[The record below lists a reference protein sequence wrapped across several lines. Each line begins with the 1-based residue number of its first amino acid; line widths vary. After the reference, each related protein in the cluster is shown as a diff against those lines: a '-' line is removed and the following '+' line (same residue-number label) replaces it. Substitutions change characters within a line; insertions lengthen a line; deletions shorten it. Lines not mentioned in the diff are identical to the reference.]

1 MMSSLSRATAT
12 RLTVGAGIPVRL
24 RRVAVTAGLIAML
37 CGLPDASRALAE
49 QPAEPAA
56 EPIAEITPARLL
68 EPTFP
73 DAIPIGAIPTG
84 ATMNADKPSGSERGA
99 ASLDL
104 RITAFLGALLAAVLF
119 LKWNGRRMMQ
129 RPPAEVFAVLG
140 EASLGG
146 QHVARIVRFGP
157 KTILVGVSGA
167 TCTTLAE
174 IDDPDVT
181 DTIASACLPTA
192 VAGSAAA
199 RSCVRLPLRARAAAR
214 ALLGAFVLFLAS
226 PAMAPARGDEATPPG
241 LSELPAAP
249 LTAEAFPPTPV
260 GTLAGGRPTTEIA
273 SLPAWG
279 DFTSKALGSRS
290 VDGILSAVIIFGVAS
305 IAPAILLMTTSFVRM
320 SVVLS
325 LVRQGLGT
333 QGLPSNQIVT
343 SLALFLSLLVMWP
356 VWTSAYRE
364 GVQPLQE
371 GRIDATTAFER
382 GSVPVRRWMA
392 SQIERAG
399 NRQTMLLFLARH
411 PSAPREVRSYDDVP
425 LETLLPA
432 FLVSELKTAFSIGV
446 RLLLPFLVLDLLV
459 ATLLASTGLGMVSPA
474 TVSLPLKLVVFVM
487 ADGWSLVVQSL
498 LDGMRSAA

>member
-1 MMSSLSRATAT
+1 MMSSLSQTCAT
-12 RLTVGAGIPVRL
+12 RPPFNAPAAVRLGFVVTVGLLVSLGGMPWA
-24 RRVAVTAGLIAML
+24 
-37 CGLPDASRALAE
+37 CGASAE
-49 QPAEPAA
+49 LSPEPAV
-56 EPIAEITPARLL
+56 EPIAEVTPARLL

-73 DAIPIGAIPTG
+73 DAIPIGAIPAG
-84 ATMNADKPSGSERGA
+84 ATMSADETSGSTRGA
-99 ASLDL
+99 SSLDL

-119 LKWNGRRMMQ
+119 LKWNGRRTMH

-174 IDDPDVT
+174 IDDPGAT
-181 DTIASACLPTA
+181 EAITAACLPTA
-192 VAGSAAA
+192 AAGSAAA
-199 RSCVRLPLRARAAAR
+199 PTRLGLPLRARAAAR
-214 ALLGAFVLFLAS
+214 ALLGVFLLLMAS
-226 PAMAPARGDEATPPG
+226 LPNTPSRGDEAAAPA
-241 LSELPAAP
+241 LSDLPATSLAP
-249 LTAEAFPPTPV
+249 APPTPI
-260 GTLAGGRPTTEIA
+260 GTLAGGRPTTDIA
-273 SLPAWG
+273 ALPAWS
-279 DFTSKALGSRS
+279 DLTTRSLGPRS
-290 VDGILSAVIIFGVAS
+290 VDGILSAVILFGVAS

-371 GRIDATTAFER
+371 GKIDASTAFER

-392 SQIERAG
+392 GQIERAG

-411 PSAPREVRSYDDVP
+411 PSASREVRSYDDVP

-498 LDGMRSAA
+498 LDGVRTAA

>member
-1 MMSSLSRATAT
+1 MMSSTSQTFAT
-12 RLTVGAGIPVRL
+12 RPPFGAPAAVRL
-24 RRVAVTAGLIAML
+24 RFVVTIGLLVSLGGMPWVL
-37 CGLPDASRALAE
+37 GASADLS
-49 QPAEPAA
+49 PEPAV
-56 EPIAEITPARLL
+56 EPIADVTPARLF

-73 DAIPIGAIPTG
+73 DAIPIEAIPAG
-84 ATMNADKPSGSERGA
+84 AMMSADEASGSTRRA
-99 ASLDL
+99 SSLDL

-119 LKWNGRRMMQ
+119 LKWNGRRTMH

-174 IDDPDVT
+174 IDDPGVSEA
-181 DTIASACLPTA
+181 IAAACLPTA
-192 VAGSAAA
+192 VAGSAGAPT
-199 RSCVRLPLRARAAAR
+199 RGGLPLRARAAAR
-214 ALLGAFVLFLAS
+214 AILGVFLLLLAS
-226 PAMAPARGDEATPPG
+226 LPTAPSRGDEAAASAPPD
-241 LSELPAAP
+241 LPAASLAP
-249 LTAEAFPPTPV
+249 APATTI
-260 GTLAGGRPTTEIA
+260 GTLAGGRPTTDIA
-273 SLPAWG
+273 ALPAWS
-279 DFTSKALGSRS
+279 DLTTRSLGPRS
-290 VDGILSAVIIFGVAS
+290 VDGILSAVILFGVAS

-371 GRIDATTAFER
+371 GKIDASTAFER

-392 SQIERAG
+392 GQIERAG

-498 LDGMRSAA
+498 LDGVRTAA

>member
-1 MMSSLSRATAT
+1 MMSSLSQTFAT
-12 RLTVGAGIPVRL
+12 RPPFGAPAAVRL
-24 RRVAVTAGLIAML
+24 RWFVVTVGLIVSLGGAPL
-37 CGLPDASRALAE
+37 VLGASAE
-49 QPAEPAA
+49 LSPEPAA
-56 EPIAEITPARLL
+56 EPIAEVTPARLL

-73 DAIPIGAIPTG
+73 DAIPIGAIPAG
-84 ATMNADKPSGSERGA
+84 ATMSADEASGSARGA
-99 ASLDL
+99 SSLDL

-119 LKWNGRRMMQ
+119 LKWNGRRTMH

-174 IDDPDVT
+174 IDDPGVSEA
-181 DTIASACLPTA
+181 IAAACLPSA
-192 VAGSAAA
+192 VAGSAGAPT
-199 RSCVRLPLRARAAAR
+199 RVGLPLRVRAVLGVF
-214 ALLGAFVLFLAS
+214 LLLLAS
-226 PAMAPARGDEATPPG
+226 LPTAPSRGDEAAASASPD
-241 LSELPAAP
+241 LPAASLAP
-249 LTAEAFPPTPV
+249 APPTTI
-260 GTLAGGRPTTEIA
+260 GTLAGGRPTTDIA
-273 SLPAWG
+273 ALPAWS
-279 DFTSKALGSRS
+279 DLTTRSLGPRS
-290 VDGILSAVIIFGVAS
+290 VDGILSAVILFGVAS
-305 IAPAILLMTTSFVRM
+305 MAPAILLMTTSFVRM

-371 GRIDATTAFER
+371 GKIDASTAFER

-498 LDGMRSAA
+498 LDGVRTVA